1 MSVKIDG
8 APAIVWGTNPQTKK
22 FFVGTKSVFNKVKV
36 KINYT
41 HEDIDTNHEG
51 AVAIILHCALD
62 CLPRTEGIVQGDFI
76 GFGGDDTY
84 QPNTVTYVFEQKLEE
99 NIIVAPH
106 TFYTT
111 DGDLRDAEAH
121 PLCSWNFELNLRST
135 DKCRFIQP
143 SAWMADEDFTETV
156 KFARMMSQMC
166 EFVDAKKAEQCKKVI
181 NTFLKINAVL
191 DEEALATA
199 ADCDVNLM
207 RFWKLIHTIKMDMLS
222 ICANNGPRAVI
233 SGVIVDGEGYV
244 RSNSYGMMKLVDR
257 EVFSAVNFSSGRF
270 SKLST

>member
-84 QPNTVTYVFEQKLEE
+84 QPNTVTYVFDQKLEE

-106 TFYTT
+106 TYYTT

-121 PLCSWNFELNLRST
+121 PLSSWNFELNLMST
-135 DKCRFIQP
+135 EKCKFVQP
-143 SAWMADEDFTETV
+143 SAWMGDEDFTDVV
-156 KFARMMSQMC
+156 KFARMISQLS
-166 EFVDAKKAEQCKKVI
+166 EFVDDKKAVKIKKVI
-181 NTFLKINAVL
+181 NTFIKTDADL
-191 DEEALATA
+191 DPEALAVA
-199 ADCDVNLM
+199 AECDVNLM
-207 RFWKLIHTIKMDMLS
+207 RFWKLIYTIKMDMLS
-222 ICANNGPRAVI
+222 ICDNNGPRAVLHSI
-233 SGVIVDGEGYV
+233 IVGGEGYV
-244 RSNSYGMMKLVDR
+244 RSNTYGMMKLVDR